1 MNDKRAKD
9 IMTTDVIVANKN
21 DIIANVANLLIKE
34 KIGGL
39 PVVDEENKVVGIIS
53 ETDIMKKES
62 HVDSPRML
70 NFIQGIIFL
79 DDMKKFE
86 DDMKKFEDEM
96 RAIAAYKVEDLMSKD
111 IITVNENDTFDYV
124 ANVMINKSINR
135 VPVVDE
141 NNFLKGIICRY
152 DIIKAMYN

>member
-9 IMTTDVIVANKN
+9 IMTTDVIVENKN

-79 DDMKKFE
+79 

>member
-86 DDMKKFEDEM
+86 DEM
-96 RAIAAYKVEDLMSKD
+96 RAIAAYKVEDLMSLD

>member
-86 DDMKKFEDEM
+86 DEM

-111 IITVNENDTFDYV
+111 TITVNENDTFDYV

>member
-86 DDMKKFEDEM
+86 DEM
-96 RAIAAYKVEDLMSKD
+96 RAIAVYKVEDLMSKD

>member
-86 DDMKKFEDEM
+86 DEM
-96 RAIAAYKVEDLMSKD
+96 RAIAAYKVEDLMSID